1 MALLDPKV
9 RGMREELEELNRKLT
24 SNDIYI
30 PPEGQRSP
38 SPDPIYDA
46 MGNRLNTREIR
57 AREKLVETRHKLV
70 EDLIKEDPTF
80 RPPADYK
87 PRKFSHKVYIPINE
101 FPAYK
106 CVRREGLNL
115 IYFRGTLMESFTGGA
130 WDKGHGEG
138 PIARRM
144 GRMPALGVES
154 FRSQIF
160 RTLFLFPMRLQFH
173 RPHHRSSR
181 QHSEAHA
188 D

>member
-57 AREKLVETRHKLV
+57 AREKLVDSRHKLV

-87 PRKFSHKVYIPINE
+87 PRKFSHKVYIPLKE
-101 FPAYK
+101 FPQYK
-106 CVRREGLNL
+106 C
-115 IYFRGTLMESFTGGA
+115 A
-130 WDKGHGEG
+130 GE
-138 PIARRM
+138 
-144 GRMPALGVES
+144 E
-154 FRSQIF
+154 
-160 RTLFLFPMRLQFH
+160 
-173 RPHHRSSR
+173 
-181 QHSEAHA
+181 
-188 D
+188 